1 MNNSYLKRY
10 ECFNDIVL
18 TKDLK
23 LAGTNRNNTHIN
35 DAKLTNPMFENITEP
50 ESDRVRLPPAV
61 VPDLHVPHG
70 PQGQE
75 RVHRLQGFLG
85 SSQPGTNIT
94 KLFWSEFTK
103 TGNDN

>member
-1 MNNSYLKRY
+1 MFY
-10 ECFNDIVL
+10 DIVL
-18 TKDLK
+18 QNILS
-23 LAGTNRNNTHIN
+23 LQGINRNNTHIYY
-35 DAKLTNPMFENITEP
+35 AKLTNPMLENISEP
-50 ESDRVRLPPAV
+50 EPDRVRLPPAV
-61 VPDLHVPHG
+61 VPHLHVPHG

-103 TGNDN
+103 TGNAN